1 VNFNTSAF
9 TTDPNWEAAR
19 ATWYGAPTGA
29 GPDDDGTCI
38 YMNAGGAWRRR
49 VRWSCSSIC
58 YACNGVLDVRD
69 L

>member
-1 VNFNTSAF
+1 
-9 TTDPNWEAAR
+9 
-19 ATWYGAPTGA
+19 
-29 GPDDDGTCI
+29 
-38 YMNAGGAWRRR
+38 MNAGGAWRRR